1 MPGPST
7 SEITVEEN
15 PSLAEFRKGFRD
27 WMASTLPGDW
37 KTQLQ
42 SDLRGFNVWW
52 VTAMRDAGY
61 GPPHWAK
68 GVGGPGLTLPE
79 QLVIYEELTQSD
91 CPNYPG
97 LFSCAYTHVHDTLTL
112 HGSQEQ
118 IETHLKPI
126 LDAERVW
133 AQAFSEPEAGSDL
146 ASLRTRAVRDGDRY
160 IVNGQKIWSTLAPN
174 ADWAILLART
184 DPDASKHKGIS
195 YFLVDLRSPGVE
207 VRPIKQITGAEDD
220 FAEIFFTD
228 VEIPVENLV
237 GRENEGWRIAHT
249 TLAAERGP
257 LAVPTALKLR
267 EALADALDLA
277 RPQVPDTDTFAL
289 SSLGQ
294 RYAQLHG
301 EVEILA
307 EMLYGTLA
315 RFIEVGEPG
324 PESSIIKLFLAPL
337 MQRVSAFGLD
347 VAGSPGHHESSTRRQ
362 DKASEDWLVNH
373 LGSWVW
379 TIAGGSDQIQR
390 NIIGERVL
398 GLPRDPLAN

>member
-1 MPGPST
+1 V
-7 SEITVEEN
+7 IEEAG
-15 PSLAEFRKGFRD
+15 LEEFRSTFREWLRDTVPAD
-27 WMASTLPGDW
+27 WRDQMAADQRAL
-37 KTQLQ
+37 
-42 SDLRGFNVWW
+42 FVWW
-52 VTAMRDAGY
+52 VRAMRDAGY
-61 GPPHWAK
+61 GPPHWSPE
-68 GVGGPGLTLPE
+68 VGGPGLSLAQ
-79 QLVIYEELTQSD
+79 QLVLYEEITQSD
-91 CPNYPG
+91 CPGYPG

-112 HGSQEQ
+112 HGTPEQ
-118 IETHLKPI
+118 IERHLKPI
-126 LDAERVW
+126 LDGEKVW

-146 ASLRTRAVRDGDRY
+146 ASLRTRAVRDGDHY
-160 IVNGQKIWSTLAPN
+160 VVNGQKIWSTLAPN

-184 DPDASKHKGIS
+184 DTEAPKHKGIS
-195 YFLVDLRSPGVE
+195 YFLVDLRSPGIE

-228 VEIPVENLV
+228 VEVPAENLV

-257 LAVPTALKLR
+257 LAVPTALMLR
-267 EALADALDLA
+267 ETLGSARELA
-277 RPQVPDTDTFAL
+277 RELIPDDETFAL
-289 SSLGQ
+289 SSIGQ

-301 EVEILA
+301 EVEILS
-307 EMLYGTLA
+307 EMMYGTLA

-347 VAGSPGHHESSTRRQ
+347 VAGLDGFEEKGVSRR
-362 DKASEDWLVNH
+362 DKAANDWLVNH

-398 GLPRDPLAN
+398 GLPRDPLSR

>member
-1 MPGPST
+1 MAQDQNL
-7 SEITVEEN
+7 V
-15 PSLAEFRKGFRD
+15 EFRSGFRN
-27 WMASTLPGDW
+27 WLERTVPGDW
-37 KTQLQ
+37 KSLLQ
-42 SDLRGFNVWW
+42 SDLRSFNVWW
-52 VTAMRDAGY
+52 VSAMRDAGY
-61 GPPHWAK
+61 GPPHWSK
-68 GVGGPGLTLPE
+68 EVGGPGLSLMQ
-79 QLVIYEELTQSD
+79 QLVIYEETTQAD
-91 CPNYPG
+91 CPDYPG

-112 HGSQEQ
+112 HGTDEQ
-118 IETHLKPI
+118 IQTHLGPI
-126 LDAERVW
+126 LRAERVW

-184 DPDASKHKGIS
+184 DPEAPKHRGIS
-195 YFLVDLRSPGVE
+195 YFLVDLHSHGVD

-237 GRENEGWRIAHT
+237 GRENDGWRIANT

-267 EALADALDLA
+267 DALASA
-277 RPQVPDTDTFAL
+277 RAAARDEIPDPDIFPVSAV
-289 SSLGQ
+289 GQ

-301 EVEILA
+301 EVEILS

-315 RFIEVGEPG
+315 RFVEVGEPG
-324 PESSIIKLFLAPL
+324 PESSIIKLYLAPL

-347 VAGSPGHHESSTRRQ
+347 LAGAAGHHEVGSRRQ
-362 DKASEDWLVNH
+362 DRASDDWLVNH

-379 TIAGGSDQIQR
+379 TIAGGSNQIQR
-390 NIIGERVL
+390 NIIGEKVL
-398 GLPRDPLAN
+398 GLPRDPLVK